1 MEGVTVCSHVSELCP
16 EVDKLRKL
24 ACAPEHTAQADG
36 TRAGSAGLRF
46 LSAGRGQSLEAL
58 IIHSLTAR
66 LAGNGQSG

>member
-24 ACAPEHTAQADG
+24 ACAPEHIAQADG
-36 TRAGSAGLRF
+36 TQAGSAGLRF

-66 LAGNGQSG
+66 LARNGQSG